1 MPCGKVA
8 NTFFLIRTGR
18 ITGYQKYWYSTFIQI
33 CRSGARMENRARQ
46 EIQLI
51 LIYESSDNHNKIN
64 NLLE

>member
-1 MPCGKVA
+1 
-8 NTFFLIRTGR
+8 
-18 ITGYQKYWYSTFIQI
+18 
-33 CRSGARMENRARQ
+33 MENRARQ